1 MNPSARRSNVLEQL
15 GDGVLVLVAPPERVR
30 SNDTQ
35 YLYRPGSDILY
46 LTGFPEP
53 ETVVVLAPNHPEHRF
68 VMFVRPRNRDSEIW
82 DGFRYGPE
90 GAMRE
95 FGADMA
101 YPISELDE
109 RLPELLRDNDTLYY
123 ALGEDRAFDDR
134 ILSML
139 RGLGASRKQP
149 NRAPGCIRDPRP
161 LLHRMRMV
169 KSEVELDALAR
180 AAEISAEAHLEAMK
194 ATRPGMYE
202 FEIQAVIEGWFLKQ
216 GATAPAYASIVA
228 SGANACVLHYVANRD
243 EMRDGDLLLVDA
255 GAEFGWYA
263 GDITRTWPVGRS
275 FSPEQRAVYEAV
287 LDAEEYAISL
297 VRPGASKHDIG
308 EKTARRLTQSMIDI
322 GLLSGSLD
330 EAIEKES
337 YRRYYMHGIGH
348 YLGLDVHDVGVY
360 FVAEDEGE
368 PFVPGVV
375 TTIEPG
381 IYVAAD
387 DHEAPEA
394 FRGIGVRIEDDV
406 VVTEGA
412 PRVLTGGVPKALDAI
427 EALRA
432 EALD

>member
-1 MNPSARRSNVLEQL
+1 MNPSARRRAVLDQL
-15 GDGVLVLVAPPERVR
+15 GDGVLVLVAPPERTR

-53 ETVVVLAPNHPEHRF
+53 ETVVVLAPNHPEHQF

-95 FGADMA
+95 FGADA
-101 YPISELDE
+101 AFPIGELDE
-109 RLPELLRDNDTLYY
+109 RLPGYLRDNDTLHY

-134 ILSML
+134 ILGML
-139 RGLGASRKQP
+139 RALGASRKQP
-149 NRAPGCIRDPRP
+149 NRAPTCIRDPRP

-169 KSEVELDALAR
+169 KSEHELGLLAR
-180 AAEISAEAHLEAMK
+180 ACEISATAHVEAMK
-194 ATRPGMYE
+194 ATRPGLRE
-202 FEIQAVIEGWFLKQ
+202 FEIQAVLEGSFLRQ
-216 GATAPAYASIVA
+216 GAAAPAYASIVA
-228 SGANACVLHYVANRD
+228 GGANACVLHYVANRD
-243 EMRDGDLLLVDA
+243 ELRDGELLLVDA
-255 GAEFGWYA
+255 GAEVDWYA
-263 GDITRTWPVGRS
+263 GDITRTWPVGRT

-287 LDAEEYAISL
+287 LDAEEYAVDM
-297 VRPGASKHDIG
+297 VRPCASKHDIG
-308 EKTARRLTQSMIDI
+308 EKTTRRLTQSMIDI

-330 EAIEKES
+330 EAMETEA

-360 FVAEDEGE
+360 FVSEGQGE

-381 IYVAAD
+381 IYVAPD
-387 DHEAPEA
+387 DLEAPEA

-406 VVTEGA
+406 VVTDGE
-412 PRVLTGGVPKALDAI
+412 PRVLTGGVPKSIAEI